1 MLLRQAEDLQKLA
14 CCRGG
19 LPCSVPAKDAL
30 CTPHV
35 DRDNFVLFCF
45 GLVCLFVCLFVV
57 LFLTKKT

>member
-30 CTPHV
+30 LTPHI
-35 DRDNFVLFCF
+35 DRYSYNFVLFCF
-45 GLVCLFVCLFVV
+45 GLVCLFVV

>member
-30 CTPHV
+30 LTPHI
-35 DRDNFVLFCF
+35 DRYRDNFVLFCF
-45 GLVCLFVCLFVV
+45 GLVCF
-57 LFLTKKT
+57 